1 MSFDERYDF
10 FKEEFPRV
18 VKGGYRPPESCVHL
32 NALIKLVK
40 QNDPIIRTACKK
52 IDEDGRISTSIKD
65 SLTVRIMEV
74 ANERGDAHALNFT
87 VNQRLPKWYKNIIQ
101 KYNTI
106 IKSKAL
112 I

>member
-40 QNDPIIRTACKK
+40 QNDPTIKAACKE
-52 IDEDGRISTSIKD
+52 IDEDGRISASSKD
-65 SLTVRIMEV
+65 SLTVRIMEIE
-74 ANERGDAHALNFT
+74 NERVNSHALNFT
-87 VNQRLPKWYKNIIQ
+87 VNQRLRKWYKNTVQ
-101 KYNTI
+101 KYN
-106 IKSKAL
+106 K
-112 I
+112 